1 MTGSRSCND
10 HRVAAAPRRDF
21 ACAAVPRA
29 PPTLVPWSTPTGS
42 TPSTTR
48 TARVVEVRAYRGQRR
63 AFVHREHLVNED
75 LFARALLLA
84 RAYRLHQL
92 GSLDGY
98 GPTELNKPQARRL
111 ADELGF
117 LRTVVNDSLLE
128 PHLTGM
134 QEVADFCWRT
144 SDDAWLLIEGP

>member
-1 MTGSRSCND
+1 MEYADRFEPQHYEHGE
-10 HRVAAAPRRDF
+10 
-21 ACAAVPRA
+21 
-29 PPTLVPWSTPTGS
+29 
-42 TPSTTR
+42 
-48 TARVVEVRAYRGQRR
+48 VVEVRAYRGPRR
-63 AFVHREHLVNED
+63 ASVRREHLVNED
-75 LFARALLLA
+75 LFPRALLLA

-92 GSLDGY
+92 AGLDGY

>member
-1 MTGSRSCND
+1 
-10 HRVAAAPRRDF
+10 VEF
-21 ACAAVPRA
+21 ADRFDPKRYEE
-29 PPTLVPWSTPTGS
+29 GE
-42 TPSTTR
+42 
-48 TARVVEVRAYRGQRR
+48 VVEVRAYRGQRR
-63 AFVHREHLVNED
+63 ASVNREHVLNED

-84 RAYRLHQL
+84 RAYQLHQL

-98 GPTELNKPQARRL
+98 GPTELNKLQARRF

-144 SDDAWLLIEGP
+144 SEDAWLVIEGP